1 MELGSTNSSCVLSC
15 SMTEGL
21 MVIKAQRIG
30 DGLAELHTSAEV
42 YEHDGHTRGFSP
54 VW

>member
-21 MVIKAQRIG
+21 IVVRAQGIG
-30 DGLAELHTSAEV
+30 NGASRTTYV
-42 YEHDGHTRGFSP
+42 CRGI
-54 VW
+54 

>member
-21 MVIKAQRIG
+21 MVIKAQRIV
-30 DGLAELHTSAEV
+30 DGSSRTTYV
-42 YEHDGHTRGFSP
+42 CRGI
-54 VW
+54 